1 MTARPRLSWSWALLG
16 IVILVV
22 LVLTIGQFTSSVNY
36 SVAVEQGQ
44 ALVPPP
50 PKPVVTHLPTPV
62 PVRAIYMTSWVAGTT
77 NFRNDLVKLL
87 EEKEVNA
94 LVIDVKDYTGKIS
107 FPVSDPKLQAIG
119 SAEERVKDMKEFIAE
134 LHEKGIYV
142 IARIAVFQDPFLTG
156 KRPDLAVKKAD
167 GVTVWQDFKGAK
179 WLDSASQEVWD
190 YAVAIGHEAYSI
202 GFDELNFDYIRFPS
216 DGNMKDISYPFFDQ
230 KKITKHESMAQFF
243 AYLKEQF
250 AETKVP
256 ISADI
261 FGMVTTNRDDLNIG
275 QLLEDAAINF
285 DYISPMVYP
294 SHYPTTFMGFKNP
307 ADHPYEVIK
316 HAMDEAVGRLRA
328 INVPITKLRPW
339 LQDFNLGA
347 VYTPEMIRQEKQA
360 VYDAGL
366 DSWMMWAPSNRYTAG
381 ALD

>member
-1 MTARPRLSWSWALLG
+1 VAG
-16 IVILVV
+16 IGVSYV
-22 LVLTIGQFTSSVNY
+22 GSSVEY
-36 SVAVEQGQ
+36 SAAVAQTNAPP
-44 ALVPPP
+44 ALPEPPAPPP
-50 PKPVVTHLPTPV
+50 VTHLPTPV
-62 PVRAIYMTSWVAGTT
+62 PVKAIYMTSWVAGTT
-77 NFRNDLVKLL
+77 NFRNDLVKLID
-87 EEKEVNA
+87 EKEVNA

-107 FPVSDPKLQAIG
+107 FPVTDPKLQAIG
-119 SAEERVKDMKEFIAE
+119 SAVARVTDMREFIAQ

-142 IARIAVFQDPFLTG
+142 IARIAAFQDPYLTAQ
-156 KRPDLAVKKAD
+156 RPDLAVKKAD

-179 WLDSASQEVWD
+179 WLDSASPEVWD
-190 YAVAIGHEAYSI
+190 YVVAIGREAYSV

-216 DGNMKDISYPFFDQ
+216 DGNMKDISFPFFDQ

-243 AYLKEQF
+243 AYLKEHF
-250 AETKVP
+250 AEPKIP

-261 FGMVTTNRDDLNIG
+261 FGMVTTNPDDLGIG
-275 QLLEDAAINF
+275 QLLEDAAANF

-307 ADHPYEVIK
+307 ADHPYEVIR
-316 HAMDEAVGRLRA
+316 HSMDEAIKRLQV
-328 INVPITKLRPW
+328 INIPINKIRPW

-347 VYTPEMIRQEKQA
+347 IYTPELIRQEKQA

-366 DSWMMWAPSNRYTAG
+366 DSWLMWAPSNRYTAG

>member
-1 MTARPRLSWSWALLG
+1 MSLVALL
-16 IVILVV
+16 LVV
-22 LVLTIGQFTSSVNY
+22 GALAIGQFTSSVEY
-36 SVAVEQGQ
+36 SAAVEQSQ
-44 ALVPPP
+44 VPLPAPEP

-62 PVRAIYMTSWVAGTT
+62 PVKAIYMTSWVAGTT

-87 EEKEVNA
+87 DEKEVNA

-107 FPVSDPKLQAIG
+107 FPVTDPKLQAIG
-119 SAEERVKDMKEFIAE
+119 SAEERVEDMKEFIAE

-142 IARIAVFQDPFLTG
+142 IARIAVFQDPFLTA

-179 WLDSASQEVWD
+179 WLDSASPEAWD
-190 YAVAIGHEAYSI
+190 YVVAIGREAYAA

-216 DGNMKDISYPFFDQ
+216 DGNMKDISYPFFGP

-243 AYLKEQF
+243 AYLKKEF
-250 AETKVP
+250 AEPKVP

-261 FGMVTTNRDDLNIG
+261 FGMVTTNPDDLNIG
-275 QLLEDAAINF
+275 QLLEDAAANF
-285 DYISPMVYP
+285 DYIAPMVYP

-307 ADHPYEVIK
+307 ADHPYEIIK
-316 HAMDEAVGRLRA
+316 HSMDEAAKRLQA
-328 INVPITKLRPW
+328 INIPINKLRPW

-347 VYTPEMIRQEKQA
+347 VYTPELIRQEKQA